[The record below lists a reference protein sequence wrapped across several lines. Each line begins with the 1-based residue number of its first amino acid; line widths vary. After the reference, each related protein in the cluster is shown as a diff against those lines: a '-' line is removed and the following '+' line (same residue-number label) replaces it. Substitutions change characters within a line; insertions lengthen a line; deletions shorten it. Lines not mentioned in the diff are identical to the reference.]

1 MRAVVQR
8 VLQGN
13 VTVDDN
19 IVGEINKGLV
29 VLVGVSNDDGL
40 EDVEYISD
48 KIANLRIFDDEE
60 GKMNLSIIDVG
71 GEILLVSQFT
81 LLGDARKGRRPNY
94 MNAAKSEK
102 ALYLFDRLCNELS
115 KTGLHV
121 ETGKF
126 GAMMQ
131 VSLINDGPVTILL
144 DSKKIF

>member
-8 VLQGN
+8 ALQGN
-13 VTVDDN
+13 VTVEDN
-19 IVGEINKGLV
+19 MIGEIGKGLV

-40 EDVEYISD
+40 EDVEYMAD

-102 ALYLFDRLCNELS
+102 A
-115 KTGLHV
+115 
-121 ETGKF
+121 
-126 GAMMQ
+126 
-131 VSLINDGPVTILL
+131 
-144 DSKKIF
+144 